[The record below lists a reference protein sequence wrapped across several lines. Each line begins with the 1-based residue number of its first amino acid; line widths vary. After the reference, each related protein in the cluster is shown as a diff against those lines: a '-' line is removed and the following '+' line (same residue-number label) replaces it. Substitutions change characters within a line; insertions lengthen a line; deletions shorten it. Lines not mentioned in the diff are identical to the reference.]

1 MEDAE
6 SGVRNLYQQ
15 LEKRWTIISRNQE
28 LNIEALPGN
37 DVLDVNKALPAIHL
51 IIRVEAIKHW
61 KTNKLSEAK

>member
-1 MEDAE
+1 MENTE
-6 SGVRNLYQQ
+6 SGVRNLDQQ
-15 LEKRWTIISRNQE
+15 LEKRWTISRNQE